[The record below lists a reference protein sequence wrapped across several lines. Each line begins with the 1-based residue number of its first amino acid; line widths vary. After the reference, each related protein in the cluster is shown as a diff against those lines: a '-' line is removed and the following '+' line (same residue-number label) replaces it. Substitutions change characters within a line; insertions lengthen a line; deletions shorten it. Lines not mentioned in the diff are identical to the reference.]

1 VIWMIERITWEQSD
15 GLGRSGWTGVVGG
28 RRLFS
33 IQQSVT
39 RGVGWQLRT
48 VLPFGLVPEKA
59 TGQEADV
66 IKAYAER
73 VLIVFMRSLF
83 SAFVTDDLKASYA
96 KAVEAHVGLYA
107 DVDDE
112 SVEDNGW
119 RRGPGPLHL
128 ADFFADLSGTGIL
141 DVLKD

>member
-1 VIWMIERITWEQSD
+1 MVERITWKQNV
-15 GLGRSGWTGVVGG
+15 GLGRSGWTGIVGG

-33 IQQSVT
+33 IELSASR
-39 RGVGWQLRT
+39 RGQWVLQT
-48 VLPFGLVPEKA
+48 QLPFAIKSPRDLSPESDRLK
-59 TGQEADV
+59 
-66 IKAYAER
+66 KLAEQI
-73 VLIVFMRSLF
+73 LIVFMRSLF